1 MSDIIF
7 FGVIFV
13 FLIGCLAAFIW
24 AFISSQQFRS
34 DLLAHDS
41 SNEFTLGPLNVKG
54 VLFLALV
61 ALFLGS
67 TIYLFTQFLD
77 KTEAYDF
84 ESADASNDSLIDQ
97 NNKLIKENQSLIKEV
112 KELNEKVSELKLSL
126 LKREAIMDIYKNTKL
141 LAHNSILTSE
151 ESVEE
156 DKISIISAKIG
167 TLSELANNSGLNITH
182 EVRSSCDNKS
192 DCIIP
197 KSHFPEPLPP
207 EVEFIMEYM
216 CSNNYKLKRISVSN
230 ENFRNISI
238 GCKST

>member
-24 AFISSQQFRS
+24 AFIFSQQFRS

-61 ALFLGS
+61 ALFLGA
-67 TIYLFTQFLD
+67 TIYLFSQFLD

-97 NNKLIKENQSLIKEV
+97 NNKLIEENLSLTKKV
-112 KELNEKVSELKLSL
+112 NDLNEKVSELKLSL

-141 LAHNSILTSE
+141 LAQNSVVDSE
-151 ESVEE
+151 STIGVN
-156 DKISIISAKIG
+156 KISIISAKLG
-167 TLSELANNSGLNITH
+167 TLTELANDSGLNITDK
-182 EVRSSCDNKS
+182 VRISCDGDEKCVIAKN
-192 DCIIP
+192 
-197 KSHFPEPLPP
+197 HFPEQMQP
-207 EVEFIMEYM
+207 ETELILEYM
-216 CSNNYKLKRISVSN
+216 CSNNYKLKRFPISNSN
-230 ENFRNISI
+230 IGDISF